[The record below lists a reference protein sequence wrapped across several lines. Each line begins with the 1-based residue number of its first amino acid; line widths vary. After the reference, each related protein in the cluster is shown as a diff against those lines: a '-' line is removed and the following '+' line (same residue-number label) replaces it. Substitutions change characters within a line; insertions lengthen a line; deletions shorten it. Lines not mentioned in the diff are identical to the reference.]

1 MVDHLRSQDQR
12 GLTTADDAHVTA
24 ALQDAMIQ
32 RLFAAALTVEEVRR
46 GPQRPVG
53 EVDGLLAE
61 VVGGH
66 DDTIREVRTAIFE
79 LQRRRVA
86 GLRDAV
92 LATIHEA
99 ADSLGFEPHLHYEAP
114 AGAAVADSLAPTV
127 AAVLREALS
136 GAARRS
142 HADRVE
148 VTVEVRAG
156 GLRLSVADNGSA
168 LESVAGSSAVADLEH
183 RAEHLGGTF
192 DFDTPPGGGTRV
204 TWQAPL
210 PPPVPGPSHRGP
222 QGAEPAPA

>member
-1 MVDHLRSQDQR
+1 MVDHLRSRDQQ
-12 GLTTADDAHVTA
+12 GLAPDDDEHVTA
-24 ALQDAMIQ
+24 ALHDAVIQ

-46 GPQRPVG
+46 GPQRRVG
-53 EVDGLLAE
+53 DVDGLLAE
-61 VVGGH
+61 VVGGL
-66 DDTIREVRTAIFE
+66 DDTIREVRTVIFE

-86 GLRDAV
+86 GLREAV
-92 LATIHEA
+92 LATLHEA

-127 AAVLREALS
+127 AAVLREALC

-142 HADRVE
+142 HANRVD
-148 VTVEVRAG
+148 VTVEVRGG
-156 GLRLSVADNGSA
+156 GLCLSVADNGKA
-168 LESVAGSSAVADLEH
+168 LESVAASSAVADLEH

-192 DFDTPPGGGTRV
+192 DFDTPPGGGTRL

-210 PPPVPGPSHRGP
+210 PEPVPGPSHRGP